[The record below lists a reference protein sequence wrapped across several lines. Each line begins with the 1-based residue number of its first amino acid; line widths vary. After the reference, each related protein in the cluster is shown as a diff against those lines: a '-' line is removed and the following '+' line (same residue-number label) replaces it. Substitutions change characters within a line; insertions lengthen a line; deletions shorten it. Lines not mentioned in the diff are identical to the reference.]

1 MRRHLK
7 AAIVTVLTVGL
18 MIFFFRNADFA
29 QVWQEVLRAE
39 GGLLA
44 IGLLL
49 MLCTYLFRVE
59 RWRYLLL
66 PVAPTRFSSAF
77 RATVIGF
84 TVNALLPGR
93 AGEVVRP
100 YVLARQE
107 GLSATSAF
115 ATIVIERLL
124 DLVVVCLI
132 VSSFVLFF
140 GPQST
145 ASNTRLLSMMESG
158 AFAAGLIAIIL
169 LVAVGILAGDLD
181 RIKRLLARLEQL
193 GSGGLMRRLALSGEQ
208 FLEGLAVVR
217 QVRPLGVALAWS
229 LPLWFTM
236 AVSIWCV
243 TNAFGMEIPLG
254 GAMILM
260 ALMVVG
266 VALPTP
272 GGVGGYHAAYQ
283 IGATV
288 LYGAQDDRAVGAA
301 LVLHLFSFGP
311 VTLLGLVFMA
321 RDGLRLT
328 GLRELSKTNGKR

>member
-1 MRRHLK
+1 M
-7 AAIVTVLTVGL
+7 
-18 MIFFFRNADFA
+18 
-29 QVWQEVLRAE
+29 
-39 GGLLA
+39 
-44 IGLLL
+44 
-49 MLCTYLFRVE
+49 FRVE

-66 PVAPTRFSSAF
+66 PVSPTRFSSAF

-140 GPQST
+140 GPPST
-145 ASNTRLLSMMESG
+145 ASNTRLLSIMESG

-181 RIKRLLARLEQL
+181 RIKRLLARLQQL
-193 GSGGLMRRLALSGEQ
+193 ASGGLMRRLALSGEQ

-243 TNAFGMEIPLG
+243 TN
-254 GAMILM
+254 
-260 ALMVVG
+260 
-266 VALPTP
+266 
-272 GGVGGYHAAYQ
+272 GGYHAAYQ
-283 IGATV
+283 LGATV

>member
-1 MRRHLK
+1 MRRHFNT
-7 AAIVTVLTVGL
+7 AIVTALTLSL
-18 MIFFFRNADFA
+18 MIFFFRNASFT
-29 QVWQEVLRAE
+29 QVWQEVLQAE
-39 GGLLA
+39 GSLLA

-49 MLCTYLFRVE
+49 MSCTYLFRVE

-66 PVAPTRFSSAF
+66 PIAPTRFSSAF

-132 VSSFVLFF
+132 VSGFVLFF
-140 GPQST
+140 SPQLT
-145 ASNTRLLSMMESG
+145 ATNTRLLSAMESG
-158 AFAAGLIAIIL
+158 AFATGLIATIL
-169 LVAVGILAGDLD
+169 LVVVGILAGDLD
-181 RIKRLLARLEQL
+181 RVRSLLVRLQQSA
-193 GSGGLMRRLALSGEQ
+193 SGGLMRRLALGGEH
-208 FLEGLAVVR
+208 FLEGLVVVR
-217 QVRPLGVALAWS
+217 RVRPLGVALMWS

-236 AVSIWCV
+236 VASIWCV
-243 TNAFGMEIPLG
+243 TNAFGIEIPMG
-254 GAMILM
+254 GATILM
-260 ALMVVG
+260 ALVVVG

-283 IGATV
+283 LGATV

-301 LVLHLFSFGP
+301 LGLHLFSFGP
-311 VTLLGLVFMA
+311 VVLLGLAFMA
-321 RDGLRLT
+321 RDGLRLS
-328 GLRELSKTNGKR
+328 GVRELSKTDARR